1 MAVAG
6 IVTEYNPFHL
16 GHKYQLTET
25 GNALNGDVAL
35 VCVMSGNFVQRG
47 ECAILD
53 KWSRAKCALLGGA
66 DLVLELPTPWAT
78 ASAERF
84 AQGAVELLAATGVVD
99 TLSFG
104 SESGALEDLRS
115 TAECLK
121 SEEYRGLLKLELD
134 KGVSF
139 ASAREKAARAL
150 IGKAADCLR
159 TPNNNLAVEYLK
171 ALPPHMAAMTVKRVG
186 AGHDEGAEGG
196 YASASAVRALLLG
209 EGGAEAEKYLPAE
222 TVEELNRAAAEGR
235 APASLLNCE
244 RAILARLRTM
254 SEADFAAL
262 PDSGAAE
269 GLPVRLV
276 RAARAALTL
285 EEFCDS
291 AKTKRYAH
299 ARLRRLALWAFL
311 GLAAEGRPER
321 IPYIRVLGMNG
332 RGKELLSAMKKSCT
346 LPIITKSAHAK
357 KLSGPAHALF
367 EAEARCTDLYALC
380 TPRPQPCGLEW
391 TSGPVVLQD

>member
-16 GHKYQLTET
+16 GHKYQLMET
-25 GNALNGDVAL
+25 KSALKDDVAL

-53 KWSRAKCALLGGA
+53 KWSRARCALAGGA

-84 AQGAVELLAATGVVD
+84 AQGAVEILAATGVVD

-104 SESGALEDLRS
+104 SEDGALDDLR
-115 TAECLK
+115 AAARCLE
-121 SEEYRGLLKLELD
+121 SEEYRTALKAELD

-139 ASAREKAARAL
+139 ASARERAARAL

-159 TPNNNLAVEYLK
+159 TPNNNLAVEYIK
-171 ALPPHMAAMTVKRVG
+171 ALPPRMKAITVKRVG
-186 AGHDEGAEGG
+186 AAHDATAEDG
-196 YASASAVRALLLG
+196 YASASAVRALLLSG
-209 EGGAEAEKYLPAE
+209 EMAEAGRYLPTGTIE
-222 TVEELNRAAAEGR
+222 ELKRTVEEGR
-235 APASLLNCE
+235 APASLLHCE

-276 RAARAALTL
+276 SAARSALTL

-291 AKTKRYAH
+291 AKTKRYAY

-311 GLAAEGRPER
+311 GLAADDRLPR
-321 IPYIRVLGMNG
+321 VPYVRVLGMNG
-332 RGKELLSAMKKSCT
+332 RGKELLSAMKKTCT
-346 LPIITKSAHAK
+346 LPIITKPAHAR
-357 KLSGPAHALF
+357 KLDGPACALF

-380 TPRPQPCGLEW
+380 TPVPRPCGLEW
-391 TSGPVVLQD
+391 TCGPVVL